1 MSVNTRDI
9 VSTLPGYNREKTTKS
24 KGMWNTNFQTYNPP
38 MAYKVLEQD
47 KKGGA
52 GIIMI
57 GAAILGLIIAICI
70 GVV

>member
-9 VSTLPGYNREKTTKS
+9 VSTLPGYNRVGTTKN
-24 KGMWNTNFQTYNPP
+24 KGMWNGDFQSYNPP
-38 MAYKVLEQD
+38 MAYKVLKQD

-57 GAAILGLIIAICI
+57 GAAILGLIIAICVGAI
-70 GVV
+70 